1 MKKRAGKRQ
10 ERREVSTMRYEKPQI
25 VYLGDAVSVVLG
37 GKEDGGSDSSSLNQ
51 QSTPAYQA
59 DE

>member
-1 MKKRAGKRQ
+1 
-10 ERREVSTMRYEKPQI
+10 MRYEKPQI